1 MYTILLIL
9 IATLFFV
16 GLLNKT
22 RAIASGRKG
31 PGLTQHIKDMM
42 RLINKQTI
50 YSTTTSVIFKIAP
63 SIYISSILM
72 AICFIPF
79 GNHAPLLSFK
89 GDFVFF
95 AYTLAFGKFFMIISA
110 LDTGSPFEGMGAN
123 REALYA
129 MLVEP
134 AFFLLIASFAMF
146 TDHSSFYEI
155 YTHIH
160 YGFDFSWV
168 LSVMASFI
176 LVQIAMVENG
186 RLPVG
191 DPKTHLELTMI
202 HEVMILDNSGFDL
215 AMIMYSSSLKFV
227 MYGMLICNFYL
238 NTSMNLITEIG
249 IFFLVQILWAITAG
263 LLESFRAR
271 ERMKKNPQFIF
282 SLMAISIVIFFGIL
296 ILQQK
301 FQNFTN

>member
-1 MYTILLIL
+1 MLTIIL
-9 IATLFFV
+9 IFIASLFFIGV
-16 GLLNKT
+16 LNKT
-22 RAIASGRKG
+22 RAIAGGRKG
-31 PGLTQHIKDMM
+31 PGLTQHIKDLL
-42 RLINKQTI
+42 RLVNKQTI
-50 YSTTTSVIFKIAP
+50 YSTTTSIIFKIAP
-63 SIYISSILM
+63 SIYFSSILM

-79 GNHAPLLSFK
+79 GNYSPLLSFD

-95 AYTLAFGKFFMIISA
+95 AYTLAFGKFFMILSA

-123 REALYA
+123 REALYS

-146 TDHSSFYEI
+146 TDNSSFYHI
-155 YTHIH
+155 YDHIH
-160 YGFDFSWV
+160 FKEDFSWI
-168 LSVMASFI
+168 LGVMAAFI
-176 LVQIAMVENG
+176 LIQISMVENG

-215 AMIMYSSSLKFV
+215 AMIMYGTSLKFV
-227 MYGMLICNFYL
+227 MYGTLICNFFL
-238 NTSMNLITEIG
+238 NASMNIG
-249 IFFLVQILWAITAG
+249 VQIVVFFLIQFLWAITAG

-296 ILQQK
+296 IWQQK
-301 FQNFTN
+301 FN

>member
-1 MYTILLIL
+1 MLTIVLIF

-16 GLLNKT
+16 GVLNKT
-22 RAIASGRKG
+22 RAIAGGRKG
-31 PGLTQHIKDMM
+31 PGLTQHIKDML
-42 RLINKQTI
+42 RLLNKQTV
-50 YSTTTSVIFKIAP
+50 YSTTTSAIFKIAP
-63 SIYISSILM
+63 SIYFSSILM

-79 GNHAPLLSFK
+79 GSYAPLLSFK

-123 REALYA
+123 REALYS

-146 TDHSSFYEI
+146 TDHSSFYDI
-155 YTHIH
+155 YNHIH
-160 YGFDFSWV
+160 YASDFSWV

-215 AMIMYSSSLKFV
+215 AMITYATSLKFV
-227 MYGMLICNFYL
+227 MYGTLICNFFL
-238 NTSMNLITEIG
+238 NSTMNIFVEIAV
-249 IFFLVQILWAITAG
+249 FFLVQILWAITAG
-263 LLESFRAR
+263 MLESFRAR

-296 ILQQK
+296 IWQQK
-301 FQNFTN
+301 FN

>member
-1 MYTILLIL
+1 MLTVLLIFTG
-9 IATLFFV
+9 TLFFV
-16 GLLNKT
+16 GILNKT
-22 RAIASGRKG
+22 RALASGRKG
-31 PGLTQHIKDMM
+31 PGITQHIKDMM
-42 RLINKQTI
+42 RLLGKQTI
-50 YSTTTSVIFKIAP
+50 YSTTTSIIFKIAP

-79 GNHAPLLSFK
+79 GSYAPLLSFK

-95 AYTLAFGKFFMIISA
+95 AYTLAFGKFFMIVSA

-123 REALYA
+123 REALYS

-134 AFFLLIASFAMF
+134 AFFLIIASFAMY

-155 YTHIH
+155 YNHIH
-160 YGFDFSWV
+160 FTNNFSWI

-186 RLPVG
+186 RLPTG
-191 DPKTHLELTMI
+191 DPKTHLELTMV

-215 AMIMYSSSLKFV
+215 ALIIYGTSLKFV
-227 MYGMLICNFYL
+227 MYGMLICNFFL
-238 NTSMNLITEIG
+238 NSTMNIAVQIG
-249 IFFLVQILWAITAG
+249 VFFLVQIMWAVTAG

-296 ILQQK
+296 IWQQK
-301 FQNFTN
+301 ISA